1 MKKLLLI
8 ITLIT
13 IGCHPAN
20 AFELRMNNQDALKQ
34 QMIGLLLN
42 QLFNGN
48 QINVGN
54 NNINKNVIA
63 NWATNKHER
72 MCWIS
77 QTYTSSGQI
86 VNKLQ
91 CD

>member
-1 MKKLLLI
+1 MKKLLII

-13 IGCHPAN
+13 VGCHPLN

-48 QINVGN
+48 QVNVGN
-54 NNINKNVIA
+54 TNINKNVIA
-63 NWATNKHER
+63 NRGGIFNTVLNLFK
-72 MCWIS
+72 I
-77 QTYTSSGQI
+77 I
-86 VNKLQ
+86 VILSILKMEA
-91 CD
+91 

>member
-1 MKKLLLI
+1 MKKLFLI
-8 ITLIT
+8 VILFLS
-13 IGCHPAN
+13 CNSAN

-34 QMIGLLLN
+34 QMIGLFLN

-48 QINVGN
+48 QVNVGN
-54 NNINKNVIA
+54 TNINKNVIA

>member
-1 MKKLLLI
+1 MKKLLII

-13 IGCHPAN
+13 VGCHPLN

-54 NNINKNVIA
+54 TNINKNVIA
-63 NWATNKHER
+63 N
-72 MCWIS
+72 
-77 QTYTSSGQI
+77 
-86 VNKLQ
+86 
-91 CD
+91 

>member
-1 MKKLLLI
+1 MKKLLII

-13 IGCHPAN
+13 VGCHPLH

-48 QINVGN
+48 QVNVGN
-54 NNINKNVIA
+54 TNINKNVIA

-77 QTYTSSGQI
+77 QKYNSNGTI